1 MATCARS
8 RWCRVRVDDVPPRTW
23 LLAVVAGWS
32 MVLWTLTLAGLGG
45 RVQRLPDDPDLL
57 VHLPQLAAASPER
70 LGPLSQYAE
79 TGTRPLFSEDRRPQ
93 PFSLVAE
100 GDENAP
106 PAFDFMLTSVLLTPT
121 LRMAIV
127 QPSAGGE
134 SIRIKLGDAAE
145 SQPSWRLT
153 SIGPRSAIFQGPD
166 GEKTLDLRVYDGTGG
181 EPPTAMAGADDRGNG
196 NGAQPM
202 PPRPPTKPA
211 QPQMP
216 PASMPQATPA
226 PAPAPAPAP
235 VPEATDEPPSPE
247 AQVESIRKRIEER
260 RAQLRQEAQTPAAP
274 AKNP

>member
-1 MATCARS
+1 
-8 RWCRVRVDDVPPRTW
+8 VRIDDVPPRTW

-45 RVQRLPDDPDLL
+45 QVQRLPDDPALL
-57 VHLPQLAAASPER
+57 AHLPQLAPASPER

-93 PFSLVAE
+93 SFSLVAE

-106 PAFDFMLTSVLLTPT
+106 PAFDFVLTSVLLTPT

-134 SIRIKLGDAAE
+134 SVRIKLGDAAE
-145 SQPSWRLT
+145 SQPAWRLT
-153 SIGPRSAIFQGPD
+153 ELNPRSAIFQGPD
-166 GEKTLDLRVYDGTGG
+166 GEKTLDLRVFDGNGG
-181 EPPTAMAGADDRGNG
+181 EPPTAMAGANKG
-196 NGAQPM
+196 NGAQPTA
-202 PPRPPTKPA
+202 PRPMNRPQL
-211 QPQMP
+211 QPP
-216 PASMPQATPA
+216 PATPQAA
-226 PAPAPAPAP
+226 PEPAPAP
-235 VPEATDEPPSPE
+235 VPDATDEPPSPE

-260 RAQLRQEAQTPAAP
+260 RAQLRQEAQPPTTP